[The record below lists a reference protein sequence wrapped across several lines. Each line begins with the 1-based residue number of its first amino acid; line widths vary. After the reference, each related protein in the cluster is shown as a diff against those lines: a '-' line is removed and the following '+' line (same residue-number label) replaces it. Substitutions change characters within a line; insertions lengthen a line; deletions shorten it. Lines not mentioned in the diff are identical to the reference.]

1 MSTYIY
7 KVVHYSDSED
17 GRSVGQ
23 AWRGDLYFVNKI
35 EALEYQN
42 SMKGMHTDD
51 QRIVIVTVI
60 VSSDGKEEARLYRD
74 ALIAKL
80 SDVERA
86 LLNSA

>member
-7 KVVHYSDSED
+7 KVVHYSED

-23 AWRGDLYFVNKI
+23 AWRTDLYFVNKI